1 MDEILS
7 QRSDS
12 AHEQLQQLNL
22 YVLHNTADNA
32 NQNVSEQPRFSQT
45 RNSAQTLSEQQ
56 QYSFHTESNTP
67 NVHELRE
74 LPSHPVEPGHFRNE
88 YADEGATR
96 TAAVTE
102 QNPFQLPF
110 RVNIRG
116 LG

>member
-12 AHEQLQQLNL
+12 AHEQLQHLNL
-22 YVLHNTADNA
+22 YVSHNTADNT
-32 NQNVSEQPRFSQT
+32 NQTVSEQTRFSQT
-45 RNSAQTLSEQQ
+45 RNTAQTLPEQQ
-56 QYSFHTESNTP
+56 QYSLHTESNTL

-74 LPSHPVEPGHFRNE
+74 LPPHPVEPGQFRNE
-88 YADEGATR
+88 YADEGTR
-96 TAAVTE
+96 TAVVTE
-102 QNPFQLPF
+102 ENPFQLPF